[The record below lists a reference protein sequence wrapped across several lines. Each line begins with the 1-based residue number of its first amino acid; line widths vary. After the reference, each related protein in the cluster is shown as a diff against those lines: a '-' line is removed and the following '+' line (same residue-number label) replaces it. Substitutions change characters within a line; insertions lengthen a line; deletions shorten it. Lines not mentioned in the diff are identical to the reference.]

1 MGVAGLL
8 IGGNSHVLDGWETV
22 SGNRATLSFDESQ
35 VQYVLLNKD
44 TLNTVRFTMQD
55 SNHDGVPVVND
66 EARTVDS
73 IA

>member
-1 MGVAGLL
+1 MPRS
-8 IGGNSHVLDGWETV
+8 IN
-22 SGNRATLSFDESQ
+22 
-35 VQYVLLNKD
+35 
-44 TLNTVRFTMQD
+44 VRLTMQH